1 MVHHGERRSE
11 NDKGQCPPPES
22 KKQRARLEVRRNF
35 FSQNVV
41 DDWKTIPAVIKDTR
55 SVTSFKKL
63 YGDHR
68 NLVGTAP

>member
-1 MVHHGERRSE
+1 MTRGNARPLSL
-11 NDKGQCPPPES
+11 

-35 FSQNVV
+35 FSQKVV
-41 DDWKTIPAVIKDTR
+41 DDWNKIPAVIKDTR

>member
-1 MVHHGERRSE
+1 M
-11 NDKGQCPPPES
+11 
-22 KKQRARLEVRRNF
+22 RRNF
-35 FSQNVV
+35 FSQKVV